1 MRPYAEKVKIG
12 VGEGRKTVPAV
23 PDAVNVRLSEKSEAG
38 EWPPGRE
45 QACATTLRQSSC
57 MSVEQS

>member
-1 MRPYAEKVKIG
+1 MRPYAEKGKNG

-45 QACATTLRQSSC
+45 QACATTLRQSS
-57 MSVEQS
+57 